1 MSELTAVIINL
12 IGMLVLM
19 FVLLQMQRKHCSF
32 GKRVMTGLGL
42 GILFGFILQ
51 SFYGGDSVVIKQSN
65 TWFDVIGSGYVR
77 LLKMIVMPLI
87 VVSITSAIT
96 NLQDTKILG
105 KAGVLL
111 IGMLMMTTAVAAMV
125 GAGYSLAFQLN
136 AGSIQA
142 GEAELGAK
150 TNVEKKFTSFTAK
163 PVQQQLI
170 EIIPD
175 NPFYA
180 VTGQG
185 SNATLSVVFFSAF
198 IGIAVLGIKKKK
210 PESAEF
216 FCKAINAV
224 HDVVMRMVTLVLRLT
239 PYGVLALMTGF
250 ISTSNFG
257 AMMKL
262 VQFII
267 ASYCSLLTM
276 FAIHMLILSFT
287 GYNPLT
293 YVKKIVPVMIFA
305 FTSRTS
311 AGTMPLTI
319 RTLIDKLGVPEAYA
333 NLSASF
339 GTSIG
344 QNGCAGIYPAM
355 LAIMVAP
362 TVGINPLDLGFLVK
376 LVIIVAIGSFGI
388 AGVGGGATFAAL
400 IVLSTMGLPVGLVGL
415 LIAIEPLIDMGRT
428 ALNVSG
434 AMVAGLVTSKMVSEV
449 DMNIY
454 NQKLVDEETERF
466 SV

>member
-1 MSELTAVIINL
+1 MGGLTAVIMNL
-12 IGMLVLM
+12 IGMLVLL
-19 FVLLQMQRKHCSF
+19 FILFQMQRRHYSF
-32 GKRVMTGLGL
+32 GKRVMTGLVL

-51 SFYGGDSVVIKQSN
+51 VIYGADSVVIKQSN
-65 TWFDVIGSGYVR
+65 SWFSVIGSGYVR

-87 VVSITSAIT
+87 LVSITSAIT
-96 NLQDTKILG
+96 NLQDTRILG
-105 KAGVLL
+105 KAGSLI
-111 IGMLMMTTAVAAMV
+111 IGMLLFTTAIAAAV
-125 GAGYSLAFQLN
+125 GASYSLAFHLD

-150 TNVEKKFTSFTAK
+150 TNVEKKLTSFEAK

-180 VTGQG
+180 ITGQG

-198 IGIAVLGIKKKK
+198 TGIAVLGIKRKK

-216 FCKAINAV
+216 FCKAITAV
-224 HDVVMRMVTLVLRLT
+224 HDVVMRLVALVLRLT

-257 AMMKL
+257 AMVKL

-267 ASYCSLLTM
+267 VSYCSLLTM
-276 FAIHMLILSFT
+276 FVIHMLILSLT
-287 GYNPLT
+287 GYNPFT
-293 YVKKIVPVMIFA
+293 YVKKIVPVMVFA

-319 RTLIDKLGVPEAYA
+319 RTLIEKLGISEAYA
-333 NLSASF
+333 NLAASF

-355 LAIMVAP
+355 LAIMAAP

-376 LVIIVAIGSFGI
+376 LVIVVAIGSFGI

-434 AMVAGLVTSKMVSEV
+434 SMVAGLVTSKMMNEV
-449 DMNIY
+449 DMEIY
-454 NQKLVDEETERF
+454 NQKSMEEE
-466 SV
+466 V

>member
-1 MSELTAVIINL
+1 MGELSSVLVNL
-12 IGMLVLM
+12 AGMLVLM
-19 FVLLQMQRKHCSF
+19 YILFQMQQRHMSF

-42 GILFGFILQ
+42 GILFGLVLQ
-51 SFYGGDSVVIKQSN
+51 GIYGPSSAVMKQSN
-65 TWFDVIGSGYVR
+65 TWFDVVGSGYVR

-87 VVSITSAIT
+87 IVSITSAIT
-96 NLQDTKILG
+96 NLKDTKILG
-105 KAGVLL
+105 KAGTLIIAILL
-111 IGMLMMTTAVAAMV
+111 LTTSVAAVV
-125 GAGYSLAFQLN
+125 GAGYSLTFGLN
-136 AGSIQA
+136 GASLQA
-142 GEAELGAK
+142 GEAELSAQK
-150 TNVEKKFTSFTAK
+150 SVEGKKISFEAK

-170 EIIPD
+170 EIIPS

-180 VTGQG
+180 ITGQG

-198 IGIAVLGIKKKK
+198 IGISVLGIKKKK
-210 PESAEF
+210 PEAADF
-216 FCKAINAV
+216 FIKAINSC

-250 ISTSNFG
+250 VSTSNF
-257 AMMKL
+257 AEIYKL
-262 VQFII
+262 VQFVM
-267 ASYCSLLTM
+267 ASYCALITM
-276 FAIHMLILSFT
+276 FIIHMLILMFM
-287 GYNPLT
+287 GFNPFT
-293 YVKKIVPVMIFA
+293 YVKKISPVMIFA

-319 RTLIDKLGVPEAYA
+319 ETLINKLGLSEAYA
-333 NLSASF
+333 NLAASF

-362 TVGINPLDLGFLVK
+362 TVGINPFEFGFLVK
-376 LVIIVAIGSFGI
+376 LVVIVAISSFGI

-400 IVLSTMGLPVGLVGL
+400 VVLSTMGLPVGLVGL

-434 AMVAGLVTSKMVSEV
+434 AMTAGLVAGKMLNEV
-449 DMNIY
+449 DVNKY
-454 NQKLVDEETERF
+454 NQDIEE
-466 SV
+466 VAD